1 MTKNE
6 VVALIRQKMKDAK
19 LNYEWSLDTKRYD
32 DSSWYSGI
40 YRGLQDALQVIG
52 MLDNEHNRLKSSLP
66 TSYPSGAN
74 AQRAYRNKYDES
86 LV

>member
-52 MLDNEHNRLKSSLP
+52 MLDNEHNKLKSSLP
-66 TSYPSGAN
+66 TSYPSGVN

-86 LV
+86 LI

>member
-6 VVALIRQKMKDAK
+6 IVALIRQKMKDAK
-19 LNYEWSLDTKRYD
+19 LNCEIALAKREFDEY
-32 DSSWYSGI
+32 SWYDGI
-40 YRGLQDALQVIG
+40 QRGLQDALQVIG

-74 AQRAYRNKYDES
+74 AQQAYRNKYDES

>member
-6 VVALIRQKMKDAK
+6 AVALIRQKMKDAK

-74 AQRAYRNKYDES
+74 AQQACRNKYDES

>member
-32 DSSWYSGI
+32 DSSWYSGM

-66 TSYPSGAN
+66 TSYPSGVN

-86 LV
+86 LT

>member
-6 VVALIRQKMKDAK
+6 AVALIRQKMKDAK
-19 LNYEWSLDTKRYD
+19 QNYEIALAKREFD
-32 DSSWYSGI
+32 ECSWYKGI
-40 YRGLQDALQVIG
+40 QRGLQDALQVIG

-66 TSYPSGAN
+66 TSYPSGVN

-86 LV
+86 LI